1 MQVDVK
7 SKILMNISRKPGRKI
22 VFSYGLVRTCDME
35 DNMKKF
41 VVEMCVSTLEKYSD
55 NSLVSGVAQA
65 SQEADHLVTVTVQC
79 AQMIKQKM
87 DEKFAGAGYWN
98 VVVGKRFEVRKAG
111 GGGKGT

>member
-1 MQVDVK
+1 
-7 SKILMNISRKPGRKI
+7 
-22 VFSYGLVRTCDME
+22 
-35 DNMKKF
+35 MKKF

-65 SQEADHLVTVTVQC
+65 SQEADHHVTVTVQC

-98 VVVGKRFEVRKAG
+98 VVVGESFEVRKAG
-111 GGGKGT
+111 GGEVGVLNIIILVGFRSTAAMTREVRC